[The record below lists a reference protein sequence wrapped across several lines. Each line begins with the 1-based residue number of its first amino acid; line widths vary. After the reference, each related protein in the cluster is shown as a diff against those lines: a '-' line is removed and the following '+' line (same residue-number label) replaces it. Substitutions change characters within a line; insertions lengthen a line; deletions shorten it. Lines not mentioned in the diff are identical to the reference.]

1 MGASRDHPRDRR
13 APSDPTQGRVAC
25 SSGSSRRALKKVT
38 QDTVRIVRPSRPRVR
53 IACAFC
59 VQGHGPIVIR
69 KRIDVP
75 PAIRSPVT
83 GMAVLITVSE
93 NLRASLGNGAD
104 DFVDLLQKFGEA
116 TKGEVIEASRE
127 TFEKALLQT
136 KADLQAS
143 IGQLELRMETK
154 LGDIRAEMGQLEGR
168 LEAKIAGTEGR
179 LEAKIAQSHASL
191 IRWMFAMWISQAAF
205 MFGLLMAFL
214 RK

>member
-1 MGASRDHPRDRR
+1 MDR
-13 APSDPTQGRVAC
+13 
-25 SSGSSRRALKKVT
+25 
-38 QDTVRIVRPSRPRVR
+38 
-53 IACAFC
+53 
-59 VQGHGPIVIR
+59 
-69 KRIDVP
+69 
-75 PAIRSPVT
+75 
-83 GMAVLITVSE
+83 MAVLITVPE

-179 LEAKIAQSHASL
+179 LEAKMGSLKGDLEAQIARSQATM
-191 IRWMFAMWISQAAF
+191 IRWMFTFWVAQAGIT
-205 MFGLLMAFL
+205 FGLLMAFL